1 MRSKLYFIVLFFIVL
16 SYSSVF
22 GQNQKQIDSLKTLI
36 STLPDDSIKI
46 QAINELANIYVD
58 IDPEE
63 TIEYC
68 KEALRIAEKKGL
80 PYYQATAANN
90 IGNGYYN
97 LANFKV
103 SLTYYLK
110 ALNIHEALG
119 KKRGILSS
127 SGAIGNV
134 YISLEKPD
142 EAIQYFERALKIA
155 NELGNKNAIASCLI
169 SIGTIYSDKKDYHK
183 SLEYNFQSL
192 KLFQEVKNY
201 DAIATNYNNIADSYL
216 NLKEYEK
223 SLFYVTKA
231 AELYEQTGNIYGQS
245 LALNNIGDYYSTVG
259 NQARAIEYFKQA
271 LEKGKLIEANEHML
285 ASYKGMTTAFKKSG
299 DYKSALEVHELFQQL
314 NDSIYSL
321 ESIKQISEMQ
331 EKFDSEK
338 KEREIDLLKKD
349 KKIKED
355 ALYEQSLIN
364 RAIVI
369 VGVLL
374 LLLTIV
380 SIRAFIQ
387 KKKANQILDVKNS
400 KIEIA
405 YNTIGLQHKD
415 IKDSINYAKKI
426 QEAILPPEKF
436 IKENLPNSFVYYA
449 PKDIVS
455 GDFYWVEK
463 TENKILFGAVDC
475 TGHGVPGAFMS
486 IVGHNLLEKAV
497 NEFKLTQPSL
507 ILNSLSRGIVK
518 TLHQSE
524 NETGLK
530 DGMDIALC
538 AINFNT
544 NKLEYA
550 GAYNPLYIIR
560 NGKLIQISSDK
571 KAIGNH
577 SNDQIEEYTHHE
589 FDLLKGDTIYVFT
602 DGYADQFGG
611 AKGKKFKYKSL
622 QQLLISIQDKDMNEQ
637 KLILEDTFT
646 NWKGI
651 LEQVDDILIMGVRI

>member
-1 MRSKLYFIVLFFIVL
+1 MRNKHYILLIVFIVFYCTNIF
-16 SYSSVF
+16 S
-22 GQNQKQIDSLKTLI
+22 QNKKQIDSLKTLI
-36 STLPDDSIKI
+36 SSLPDDTLKI

-68 KEALRIAEKKGL
+68 KEAFRIAEKKGL

-110 ALNIHEALG
+110 ALNIQEALG
-119 KKRGILSS
+119 RKRGILSS

-134 YISLEKPD
+134 YISLGKLD
-142 EAIQYFERALKIA
+142 NAIQYFERALKIA
-155 NELGNKNAIASCLI
+155 YELDNKNAIASCLI
-169 SIGTIYSDKKDYHK
+169 SIGTIYSDKKDYPK
-183 SLEYNFQSL
+183 SLDYYFQSL
-192 KLFQEVKNY
+192 KLFQEVKNE

-216 NLKEYEK
+216 NLKEYNK
-223 SLFYVTKA
+223 SLQYITKA

-245 LALNNIGDYYSTVG
+245 LALNNIGDYYYSVG
-259 NQARAIEYFKQA
+259 NQAKAIEYFKQG

-285 ASYKGMTTAFKKSG
+285 ASYKGMAKAYKKLG

-314 NDSIYSL
+314 NDSIYSI

-331 EKFDSEK
+331 EKFDTEK

-369 VGVLL
+369 VGILL

-380 SIRAFIQ
+380 LIWAFIQ
-387 KKKANQILDVKNS
+387 KRKANQILDLKNS

-426 QEAILPPEKF
+426 QEAILPPDKF

-455 GDFYWVEK
+455 GDFYWVDQID
-463 TENKILFGAVDC
+463 NKVLFGAVDC

-486 IVGHNLLEKAV
+486 IVGHNLLEKAI
-497 NEFKLTQPSL
+497 NEFKLSQPAL
-507 ILNSLSRGIVK
+507 ILNSLSQGIVK

-538 AINFNT
+538 SINFNT
-544 NKLEYA
+544 KKLEYA

-560 NGKLIQISSDK
+560 NGQLIQINSDK
-571 KAIGNH
+571 KAIGNYNH
-577 SNDQIEEYTHHE
+577 EKTDEYTHHE

-611 AKGKKFKYKSL
+611 PKGKKFKYKSL
-622 QQLLISIQDKDMNEQ
+622 QQLLISIHDKDMNEQ
-637 KLILEDTFT
+637 KTILEETFS
-646 NWKGI
+646 NWKGN
-651 LEQVDDILIMGVRI
+651 LEQVDDILIMGVRV

>member
-1 MRSKLYFIVLFFIVL
+1 MRGKLYFSLIYFVIFSCV
-16 SYSSVF
+16 SSF
-22 GQNQKQIDSLKTLI
+22 GQNQKQIDSLKVLI
-36 STLPDDSIKI
+36 SKLPDDTLKI
-46 QAINELANIYVD
+46 QSINELANILVD
-58 IDPEE
+58 IEPEK

-68 KEALRIAEKKGL
+68 KEGLRIAEKKGL
-80 PYYQATAANN
+80 PYYQALCANN

-110 ALNIHEALG
+110 ALNIQEALG

-134 YISLEKPD
+134 YISLNKPD
-142 EAIQYFERALKIA
+142 EAILYFERALKIA
-155 NELGNKNAIASCLI
+155 QELENKNAIASCLI
-169 SIGTIYSDKKDYHK
+169 SIGTIYSDKKDHQK
-183 SLEYNFQSL
+183 SLDYFFQSL
-192 KLFQEVKNY
+192 KLFLEVNNT
-201 DAIATNYNNIADSYL
+201 DAVATNYNNIADSYL

-223 SLFYVTKA
+223 SLFYITKA
-231 AELYEQTGNIYGQS
+231 AELYEQTGNVYGQS
-245 LALNNIGDYYSTVG
+245 LALNNIGDYYYATG
-259 NQARAIEYFKQA
+259 NQSKAIEYFKKG
-271 LEKGKLIEANEHML
+271 LEKGKTIEANEHIL
-285 ASYKGMTTAFKKSG
+285 ASYKGMTNAYKKIG

-331 EKFDSEK
+331 EKFDTEK

-380 SIRAFIQ
+380 SIRGFMQ
-387 KKKANQILDVKNS
+387 KKKANQILDLKNS

-415 IKDSINYAKKI
+415 IKDSINYAKRI
-426 QEAILPPEKF
+426 QEAILPPGKF
-436 IKENLPNSFVYYA
+436 IKEHLPNSFVFYS

-455 GDFYWVEK
+455 GDFYWVEPID
-463 TENKILFGAVDC
+463 NKILFAAVDC
-475 TGHGVPGAFMS
+475 TGHGVPGALMS
-486 IVGHNLLEKAV
+486 IVGFNLLSKAV
-497 NEFKLTQPSL
+497 NEYHLSQPSL
-507 ILNSLSRGIVK
+507 ILDSLSNGIGK
-518 TLHQSE
+518 TLHQTDNDSE
-524 NETGLK
+524 IK

-538 AINFNT
+538 SIDFN
-544 NKLEYA
+544 KKSLEYA
-550 GAYNPLYIIR
+550 GAFNPIYIIR
-560 NGKLIQISSDK
+560 NKELIQIQADK
-571 KAIGNH
+571 RPIGYHING
-577 SNDQIEEYTHHE
+577 QLEKYTNNE
-589 FDLLKGDTIYVFT
+589 FNLQKGDTIYVFT

-611 AKGKKFKYKSL
+611 EKGKKFKYKSL
-622 QQLLISIQDKDMNEQ
+622 QNLLISIQDKDMEEQ
-637 KLILEDTFT
+637 KNILVDTFI
-646 NWKGI
+646 NWKGK
-651 LEQVDDILIMGVRI
+651 LEQVDDILIMGIRI